1 MDRCLILDC
10 DGVLVDSEKIG
21 HALLRD
27 DLAACGLSMT
37 IRQVHDTFV
46 GMTMTNVAVQAATLG
61 AVLPRAWVTAHYAR
75 LYARLAEGTP
85 LVPGVAA
92 LLDRLDAAGV
102 PYAVASNGTTE
113 KMTTTLSQHPA
124 VWERVRD
131 RLFSGQEIGAPK
143 PDPGLY
149 LHAARALGV
158 PPAQCVVVEDSAT
171 GCRAG
176 VAAGMRTLGYAAGD
190 DGAVLAREGAEVFR
204 AMRDLPEL
212 LRLSR

>member
-1 MDRCLILDC
+1 MQ
-10 DGVLVDSEKIG
+10 GS
-21 HALLRD
+21 
-27 DLAACGLSMT
+27 S
-37 IRQVHDTFV
+37 
-46 GMTMTNVAVQAATLG
+46 
-61 AVLPRAWVTAHYAR
+61 
-75 LYARLAEGTP
+75 
-85 LVPGVAA
+85 
-92 LLDRLDAAGV
+92 
-102 PYAVASNGTTE
+102 
-113 KMTTTLSQHPA
+113 
-124 VWERVRD
+124 
-131 RLFSGQEIGAPK
+131 SGQEIGAPK